1 VACLFHVPRELGAKP
16 LSCPHSLFFSM
27 RDMAP
32 RIAMAMGTLL
42 QVRMPPP
49 PASSPPPPTLPHPL
63 QRSQNYPERLHRIVF
78 IDMPRLFQAAFQALK
93 LVVDARTIGK
103 VRFSSSGG
111 GGGGSSSSILAAP
124 RHGGSQVIFSAPH
137 SLEQVAGEWMSPE
150 LLQVLAAMIMVA
162 MRVMQ
167 PRSHFPPFSGSG

>member
-1 VACLFHVPRELGAKP
+1 
-16 LSCPHSLFFSM
+16 
-27 RDMAP
+27 
-32 RIAMAMGTLL
+32 
-42 QVRMPPP
+42 
-49 PASSPPPPTLPHPL
+49 
-63 QRSQNYPERLHRIVF
+63 VF

-103 VRFSSSGG
+103 VRSSSSSSSSSSGG
-111 GGGGSSSSILAAP
+111 SGGGGSSSSSILAAP

-150 LLQVLAAMIMVA
+150 LLQVVAAMIMWWQL
-162 MRVMQ
+162 Q